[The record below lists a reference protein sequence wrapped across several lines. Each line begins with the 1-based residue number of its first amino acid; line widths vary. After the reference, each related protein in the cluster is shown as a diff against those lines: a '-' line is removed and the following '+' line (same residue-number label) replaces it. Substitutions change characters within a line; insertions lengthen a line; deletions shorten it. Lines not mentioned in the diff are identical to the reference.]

1 MSKLFSSK
9 TLLISLV
16 PILSV
21 CALALSSCNR
31 GPDVSPSAVI
41 QGWLKVYPKDLMTAA
56 TLTSWGMREGLSP
69 NEWASRQKETMREF
83 QFVEGQIVSEEIED
97 NKAEVVVDVRIS
109 SVFGEQMQREQYRL
123 SISDNNNWVI
133 DERAVVMIFP
143 APPSFS

>member
-41 QGWLKVYPKDLMTAA
+41 QGWIKVYPKDLMTAA

-69 NEWASRQKETMREF
+69 NEWASRQKEKLSEF
-83 QFVEGQIVSEEIED
+83 QLVEGQIVSEEIED

-133 DERAVVMIFP
+133 DERAIVIVFP